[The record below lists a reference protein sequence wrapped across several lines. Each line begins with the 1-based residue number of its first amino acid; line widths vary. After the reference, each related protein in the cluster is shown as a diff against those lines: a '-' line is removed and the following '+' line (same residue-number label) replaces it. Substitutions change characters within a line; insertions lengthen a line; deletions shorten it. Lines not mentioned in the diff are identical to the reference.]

1 MNKAELTVALADKA
15 GLSKAGAAK
24 SLDALIEVIGRT
36 LKRGEKITV
45 VGFGVFSVRKR
56 VARQGR
62 NPKTGDPVKIPAA
75 KTPIFKAGK
84 ALKDAIK

>member
-1 MNKAELTVALADKA
+1 MALADRA
-15 GLSKAGAAK
+15 GISKAQAAQA
-24 SLDALIEVIGRT
+24 LDALIEVFGRT

-62 NPKTGDPVKIPAA
+62 NPKTGAPVKIPAA
-75 KTPIFKAGK
+75 KTPVFKAGK

>member
-1 MNKAELTVALADKA
+1 MNKAELVVALADKA
-15 GLSKAGAAK
+15 GLSRAQTVHT
-24 SLDALIEVIGRT
+24 LDALIEVMGRT

-45 VGFGVFSVRKR
+45 VGFGAFSVRKR

-62 NPKTGDPVKIPAA
+62 NPKTGAPVKIPAA
-75 KTPIFKAGK
+75 KTPVFKAGK